1 MNAVIDK
8 TTTYVAA
15 GAVVSP
21 WWLPS
26 LASISQT
33 AALLLPIAGL
43 LWIFVQFL
51 VLMFRR
57 SK

>member
-1 MNAVIDK
+1 MNPIVDK
-8 TTTYVAA
+8 TTTSIAF

-26 LASISQT
+26 LAEVSHT
-33 AALLLPIAGL
+33 AAQLLPVAGL
-43 LWIFVQFL
+43 LWIIVQFL

-57 SK
+57 K